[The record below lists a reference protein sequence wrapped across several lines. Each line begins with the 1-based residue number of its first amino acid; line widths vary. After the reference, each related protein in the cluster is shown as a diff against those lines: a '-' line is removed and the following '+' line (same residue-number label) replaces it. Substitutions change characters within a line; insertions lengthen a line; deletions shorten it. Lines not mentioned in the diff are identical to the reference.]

1 VKNNWKSLVKIMK
14 NITHFSVHYGQ
25 HCQKIVSEVE
35 LEELMVQ
42 GWRVAAVPPSGK
54 IVVSSD

>member
-1 VKNNWKSLVKIMK
+1 MK